1 LLAAVADT
9 LAPITKGKST
19 PRRVRM
25 TREPAALAV
34 LLKSKDE
41 KIAGLA
47 QRAAT
52 AMSWPNKPGD
62 TMPPLTPL
70 SEEQAKRFNAG
81 RELFSQICAVC
92 HQPSG
97 LGLDGV
103 APPLVDSEW
112 VLGPPP
118 RVARIVLQGLHGPVK
133 VGRKTIDLE
142 MPGLKAMDDEQLA
155 SILTY
160 IRREWGHEGNPIDPQ
175 MIARVRAETNDRGDE
190 QWTEGEL
197 LKIK

>member
-1 LLAAVADT
+1 LLGAVADT
-9 LAPITKGKST
+9 LAPVTKGKSS

-25 TREPAALAV
+25 GREPAAL
-34 LLKSKDE
+34 LLLEKNKDK
-41 KIAGLA
+41 KIVELA
-47 QRAAT
+47 RRAET

-62 TMPPLTPL
+62 TTPPLAPL
-70 SEEQAKRFNAG
+70 SEEQAKRFGVG
-81 RELFSQICAVC
+81 RELFSQICAAC

-112 VLGPPP
+112 VLGPAP
-118 RVARIVLQGLHGPVK
+118 RVARIVLHGLHGPVK
-133 VGRKTIDLE
+133 VGKKTIDLE

-160 IRREWGHEGNPIDPQ
+160 VRREWGHEGNPIDPP
-175 MIARVRAETNDRGDE
+175 MVARVRAETEGRGDE
-190 QWTEGEL
+190 QWTEEEL